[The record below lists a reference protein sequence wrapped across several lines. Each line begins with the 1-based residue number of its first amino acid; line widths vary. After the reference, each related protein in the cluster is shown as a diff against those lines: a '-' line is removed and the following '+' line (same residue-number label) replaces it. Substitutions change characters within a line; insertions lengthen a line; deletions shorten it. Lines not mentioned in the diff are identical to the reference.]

1 MASPKDQPQNE
12 TPAPYEEALRDLLQ
26 LCTNVNQSAVEI
38 AASRLTVR

>member
-12 TPAPYEEALRDLLQ
+12 IPAPYEEALRELLQ
-26 LCTNVNQSAVEI
+26 LCADVNQSALGI